1 MDKAIICFQ
10 TGIAVIFVKT
20 ISENEPL
27 YKLRIILILFLKLLT
42 NDKFGYIIRMVLKIG
57 G

>member
-1 MDKAIICFQ
+1 MDKTIICFQ

-27 YKLRIILILFLKLLT
+27 YKLRIIFNFILKTIDGFAFWVYNK
-42 NDKFGYIIRMVLKIG
+42 NGS
-57 G
+57 

>member
-27 YKLRIILILFLKLLT
+27 YKLRIIFNFILKTIDEWQIWLYNK
-42 NDKFGYIIRMVLKIG
+42 NGS
-57 G
+57 